1 MKRIHLAVATT
12 GVVSVALLSAA
23 AAYAKPPAP
32 PMKVPCTG
40 QAALV
45 AAINAANSAGGG
57 TLNLAHKCDYQLT
70 SSPDDSE
77 NGLPAIT
84 TSIKVN
90 GNQATIDGTGSFRD
104 FEVDAPGSLSAHDLT
119 LTGGSADV
127 GGGIANFAG
136 TVMLDHSQVTGN
148 AAIVAG
154 GGIVSASINPD
165 FSPSSTV
172 ASLTVRNSSVSDNQ
186 QTLDGP
192 DGGAGGGGILNLDGT
207 AMLDHSQVNGNDA
220 EGFFGGGI
228 ASGDYFGFGGET
240 VLTVNHSQVNGNT
253 APIAGG
259 GGIQNALGSVTV
271 DHSQVKDNTSLNGG
285 GISSGNQGNPDGTA
299 DLRVDH
305 SEVNGNT
312 ATAGPSPNGPPIA
325 AGGIANGGTAELDHS
340 QVDNNTATRGIG
352 AGIVNHA
359 TMTVSH
365 SEVNGNTA
373 AASGMPGSAGGIL
386 NAQGPPGTG
395 GGGTLTLDHS
405 KVNDNS
411 AGGNGG
417 GIANGVGGM
426 LVGGDLTLMHSEVRH
441 NSAAHGGG
449 IFNNGGTVTLMA
461 TKVTDNVVDNCEPT
475 NSIAGCTN

>member
-1 MKRIHLAVATT
+1 
-12 GVVSVALLSAA
+12 
-23 AAYAKPPAP
+23 
-32 PMKVPCTG
+32 MKVACG
-40 QAALV
+40 QDALV

-57 TLNLAHKCDYQLT
+57 TLNLAHECDYQLT

-77 NGLPAIT
+77 NGLPAIAT
-84 TSIKVN
+84 AIKIN
-90 GNQATIDGTGSFRD
+90 GNQATIDGTDSFRD
-104 FEVDAPGSLSAHDLT
+104 FEVDGPGGSLSARDLT
-119 LTGGSADV
+119 ITGGSSDV

-148 AAIVAG
+148 EAILAG

-172 ASLTVRNSSVSDNQ
+172 ATLTVRNSLVSDNQ

-253 APIAGG
+253 APGAGG

-271 DHSQVKDNTSLNGG
+271 NHSQVNGNTSLNGG
-285 GISSGNQGNPDGTA
+285 GIASGTQGTPGGTA
-299 DLRVDH
+299 ELRLNH
-305 SEVNGNT
+305 SQVNGNT
-312 ATAGPSPNGPPIA
+312 ATAPPSSEGPPIA
-325 AGGIANGGTAELDHS
+325 AGGIANGGDAVLNHT
-340 QVDNNTATRGIG
+340 QVDDNTASLTSG

-359 TMTVSH
+359 TMTLDH

-373 AASGMPGSAGGIL
+373 AGSGAAASGAGIL

-395 GGGTLTLDHS
+395 PATTLTIDHS
-405 KVNDNS
+405 KVDNNS

-426 LVGGDLTLMHSEVRH
+426 LVGGDVTLTHSEVRH
-441 NSAAHGGG
+441 NTAAHGGG
-449 IFNNGGTVTLMA
+449 IFNHGGTVTLTA
-461 TKVTDNVVDNCEPT
+461 TKVTDNQVDNCEPT

>member
-1 MKRIHLAVATT
+1 MKMIRLAVATT
-12 GVVSVALLSAA
+12 AVVSVALLSVAA
-23 AAYAKPPAP
+23 ASGKPAP
-32 PMKVPCTG
+32 AMNVACS
-40 QAALV
+40 QQALV
-45 AAINAANSAGGG
+45 DAINAANSAGGG

-84 TSIKVN
+84 TAIKIN
-90 GNQATIDGTGSFRD
+90 GKQATIDGTNSFRD
-104 FEVDAPGSLSAHDLT
+104 FEVDGPGGNLSAHDLT
-119 LTGGSADV
+119 ITGGSADV

-148 AAIVAG
+148 AAILAG
-154 GGIVSASINPD
+154 GGIASASINPD

-172 ASLTVRNSSVSDNQ
+172 ATLTVRNSSVNGNQ

-228 ASGDYFGFGGET
+228 ASGDYFGFGGQT
-240 VLTVNHSQVNGNT
+240 ILTVDHSQVNGNT
-253 APIAGG
+253 APNAGG
-259 GGIQNALGSVTV
+259 GGIQNASGSATV
-271 DHSQVKDNTSLNGG
+271 NHSEVDGNTSLNGG

-340 QVDNNTATRGIG
+340 RVDNNTATRGIG

-395 GGGTLTLDHS
+395 GGGTLTLDHT
-405 KVNDNS
+405 KVNNNS

-426 LVGGDLTLMHSEVRH
+426 LVGGDLTLKHSEVRH
-441 NSAAHGGG
+441 NSAGHGGG
-449 IFNNGGTVTLMA
+449 IFNSGGTVTLMG
-461 TKVTDNVVDNCEPT
+461 TKVTDNTPDNCEPT